1 MNTIKKRKRLNL
13 EPPIIAENYFEDM
26 AADGY
31 YICKI
36 SPLYFYFFEAEPRK
50 MDYRIEKNA
59 GQIPAEKWNEY
70 KEKGWDYVCASG
82 DYYLFSAE
90 KGTAEEIYSEQNEKI
105 EYWKKKYKNAL
116 GIALFSVVFI
126 LYFVWLNF
134 RTIMT
139 EVHDFRDTY
148 LLIVSVLTIICTVIT
163 FLREIS
169 NYLIVRRILNKVKN
183 LEDDYREIDWR
194 KSLKFGFVYEVLIVI
209 ILVLLIAAVFVL
221 F

>member
-1 MNTIKKRKRLNL
+1 
-13 EPPIIAENYFEDM
+13 
-26 AADGY
+26 
-31 YICKI
+31 
-36 SPLYFYFFEAEPRK
+36 
-50 MDYRIEKNA
+50 
-59 GQIPAEKWNEY
+59 
-70 KEKGWDYVCASG
+70 
-82 DYYLFSAE
+82 
-90 KGTAEEIYSEQNEKI
+90 
-105 EYWKKKYKNAL
+105 
-116 GIALFSVVFI
+116 
-126 LYFVWLNF
+126 
-134 RTIMT
+134 MT

>member
-1 MNTIKKRKRLNL
+1 
-13 EPPIIAENYFEDM
+13 
-26 AADGY
+26 
-31 YICKI
+31 
-36 SPLYFYFFEAEPRK
+36 
-50 MDYRIEKNA
+50 MDYRIEKNS
-59 GQIPAEKWNEY
+59 GQIPAEKWNKY
-70 KEKGWDYVCASG
+70 KEKGWNYVCASG
-82 DYYLFSAE
+82 DYYVFSAE

-116 GIALFSVVFI
+116 GMALFSVVFV

-148 LLIVSVLTIICTVIT
+148 LLIVSVLTIICAVIT
-163 FLREIS
+163 FIREIS
-169 NYLIVRRILNKVKN
+169 NYFIVRRIINKVKI

-194 KSLKFGFVYEVLIVI
+194 KSLKLGIVYEVLIVI